1 MAQGGAY
8 HHGEMDITDQKQVF
22 HGFLVASLWTSALIA
37 QSVMLLTLAFAI
49 GAGWWPGLAA
59 FVAIGVGIGLLF
71 KMNSVYW
78 AVQAVLLVLLG
89 LGGLIVPA
97 LAGMIG

>member
-8 HHGEMDITDQKQVF
+8 HHGDMDITDQKSAF
-22 HGFLVASLWTSALIA
+22 HGFLVASIWGCGLTA
-37 QSVMLLTLAFAI
+37 QVVMLLTLAFAI
-49 GAGWWPGLAA
+49 GLGWFAGLAA
-59 FVAIGVGIGLLF
+59 FVAIGVAVGLIF

-78 AVQAVLLVLLG
+78 AVQVLLWVLLG

-97 LAGMIG
+97 LSGMMG